1 MCELT
6 LYKKDDANVDIYD
19 QFNIIYEQS
28 LIMLSFLENIIQNIY
43 NIDKFVIKYIKILIK
58 LFII

>member
-43 NIDKFVIKYIKILIK
+43 NIDKFVIY
-58 LFII
+58 

>member
-58 LFII
+58 LFIY